1 MKEYGFRLLD
11 KVTSEIVQDWQWLTT
26 PEARAHVIRQSTID
40 GQHIIQKEER
50 ETTLEMGDAVR
61 IVGGDTR
68 VFRIVGIG
76 PTTFFKLQVGN
87 DAATWQTIDGSKLE
101 LVEKVKRPEGEPGFV
116 PGRSINDVGY

>member
-11 KVTSEIVQDWQWLTT
+11 KATSEIVQDWQWLTT
-26 PEARAHVIRQSTID
+26 SEARAHVIRQFTLD
-40 GQHIIQKEER
+40 GQHIIQQQER

-61 IVGGDTR
+61 IVDGDAR

-76 PTTFFKLQVGN
+76 PTTFFKLQFGN

-101 LVEKVKRPEGEPGFV
+101 LLQKVEKTETEPRFV
-116 PGRSINDVGY
+116 PSRSIDDVGY